1 MTAKATS
8 LKLLAIVMSGGYA
21 VRPEHTRRH
30 PGRGTLT
37 CLYALAPIA
46 IFGACADRGDQPSPV
61 DSARISAEVEAG
73 VWAFHAA
80 DTARNAEAVIALL
93 WPDFS
98 MLADGNRI
106 SYADAVGGSREFMAS
121 LELFDTEWTDLQI
134 TPLGPDA
141 AVASFQFRDSI
152 VTSAGELIQNRGP
165 TSFVWQRRAGEWR
178 ILFADADHYP
188 IEP

>member
-1 MTAKATS
+1 MKREQSAGAAKWQELVVTGALGT
-8 LKLLAIVMSGGYA
+8 IVLWAGC
-21 VRPEHTRRH
+21 VD
-30 PGRGTLT
+30 
-37 CLYALAPIA
+37 APDEPRA
-46 IFGACADRGDQPSPV
+46 GDPAQV
-61 DSARISAEVEAG
+61 SAEVEAALAVEAA

-80 DTARNAEAVIALL
+80 DTAKDAEAVIGLL
-93 WPDFS
+93 WPDFT

-106 SYADAVGGSREFMAS
+106 SYGDAVAGSREFMAG

-134 TPLGPDA
+134 TVLGPDA

-152 VTSAGELIQNRGP
+152 VTSAGDLIQNRGP

-178 ILFADADHYP
+178 LLFADADHYP